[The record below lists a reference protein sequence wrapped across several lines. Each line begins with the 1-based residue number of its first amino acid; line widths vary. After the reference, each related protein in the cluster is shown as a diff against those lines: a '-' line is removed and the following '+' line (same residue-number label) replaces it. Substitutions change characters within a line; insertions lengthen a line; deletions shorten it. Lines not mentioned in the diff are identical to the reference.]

1 MPKATEAQTENA
13 IPNFKLE
20 VLFINGTIII
30 SSMTNNNNKQYI
42 TWLKKR
48 SMLYQAKLLAQK
60 ISGKKIQ
67 WQQPY
72 AVPQTESVIKTASV
86 WFSAYPDSMI
96 TRSKWNILQSLADT
110 KLWNAFGEIGID
122 AVHTSPMKLA
132 GGIVNKKF
140 TPTIDGRF
148 DRIAFN
154 IDPVLG
160 TETDYLNMVNTAAR
174 HKAIIAGDI
183 IPGHTG
189 KGADFLLAIRNHHDY
204 PGIYDLIEIDQKDW
218 HLLPKVN
225 NEWESVNLSI
235 ASIKKLHQKGYIPG
249 RLQRVL
255 FSVPG
260 ASKKETGWD
269 ATGEIPG
276 VDGRV
281 RRWVYLHYFKPG
293 QPTMNW
299 LDPSHAAQ
307 RIISGDIIQSFHILR
322 NKIVR
327 LDATPFLAIEPK
339 PKSLNAWSEGH
350 PCSTIAT
357 NNIACLIRKLGGWSF
372 QELNLTLDAIK
383 SYSQNGSELF
393 YDFITRPAL
402 QHALLT
408 KNATFLHFMLKLMR
422 EYNINPRSLIHGMQ
436 NHDEITYELVHFIE
450 HSKDKFNYENKIISG
465 KNLRDKIVKQM
476 HSLAINTEIPYTQI
490 SGNGLCI
497 TFTGLV
503 AARLKITDIYNLT
516 DKQKEIIKR
525 GHLLMVMFNAMQP
538 GVFIISGWDLVGALP
553 LPLDKVKH
561 LVADGDYRWIN
572 RGAYDLMDSNPKA
585 SVFLSNVPKALSL
598 YGSIPK
604 QLKDPNSFVLQ
615 LKHILK
621 IRKQYQI
628 DLAEQ
633 IAVPKVK
640 NKGAIIMVHK
650 LTKKSFYQIIA
661 LNFSDETI
669 MEKLNLNALKLN
681 NLIGHQ
687 VTDLLT
693 NKKYDTVNRNGI
705 LKIELKALQG
715 KILLL
720 AKL

>member
-1 MPKATEAQTENA
+1 MK
-13 IPNFKLE
+13 
-20 VLFINGTIII
+20 
-30 SSMTNNNNKQYI
+30 NNNKQYI
-42 TWLKKR
+42 AWLEKQ
-48 SMLYQAKLLAQK
+48 SMLYHAKFLAQK

-72 AVPQTESVIKTASV
+72 AIPQTESAIKTASV

-96 TRSKWNILQSLADT
+96 TRSGQNILQSLADT
-110 KLWNAFGEIGID
+110 KLWNAFEEIGIN

-132 GGIVNKKF
+132 GGIAKKKY
-140 TPTIDGRF
+140 TPSVDGRF

-154 IDPVLG
+154 LDPALG

-189 KGADFLLAIRNHHDY
+189 KGADFQLALRNYKDY

-218 HLLPKVN
+218 HLLPKVDD
-225 NEWESVNLSI
+225 EWKSVNLDHDVI
-235 ASIKKLHQKGYIPG
+235 DKLQKCGYIPG

-255 FSVPG
+255 FSVLG

-269 ATGEIPG
+269 ATGEISG
-276 VDGRV
+276 VDGTV
-281 RRWVYLHYFKPG
+281 RRWIYLHYFKPG

-307 RIISGDIIQSFHILR
+307 RIISGDIVQNFHILR

-327 LDATPFLAIEPK
+327 LDATPFLAIEPVIN
-339 PKSLNAWSEGH
+339 SSYAWSEGH

-383 SYSQNGSELF
+383 SFSENGSELF

-402 QHALLT
+402 QHAILT
-408 KNATFLHFMLKLMR
+408 KDATFLRFMQKLMQ

-450 HSKDKFNYENKIISG
+450 HSDNEFKYENKIING
-465 KNLRDKIVKQM
+465 KYLRDKIVEQM
-476 HSLAINTEIPYTQI
+476 HNIAINPEIPYTRL
-490 SGNGLCI
+490 SGNGLCT

-516 DKQKEIIKR
+516 DKQKEIIKC
-525 GHLLMVMFNAMQP
+525 GHLLMVIFNAMQP

-553 LPLDKVKH
+553 LPLDKIKH
-561 LVADGDYRWIN
+561 LIFDGDYRWIN
-572 RGAYDLMDSNPKA
+572 RGAYDLIGSNPKA
-585 SVFLSNVPKALSL
+585 SVSISNVPKALFL

-604 QLKDPNSFVLQ
+604 QLKDPNSFVSQ

-621 IRKQYQI
+621 IRKRYQI

-633 IAVPKVK
+633 IAAPKVK

-650 LTKKSFYQIIA
+650 LTKNSSYQITA
-661 LNFSDETI
+661 LNFSDQTI
-669 MEKLNLNALKLN
+669 VEKLDLNALKLN
-681 NLIGHQ
+681 NPIGNK

-693 NKKYDTVNRNGI
+693 NKKYAAVDRNGI
-705 LKIELKALQG
+705 LNIELKTLQG
-715 KILLL
+715 KILMIDS
-720 AKL
+720 K

>member
-1 MPKATEAQTENA
+1 
-13 IPNFKLE
+13 
-20 VLFINGTIII
+20 
-30 SSMTNNNNKQYI
+30 MTNNYNKQYI
-42 TWLKKR
+42 TWLEKR
-48 SMLYQAKLLAQK
+48 SMLYHAKLLAQK

-72 AVPQTESVIKTASV
+72 AIPQTESVIKTASV

-96 TRSKWNILQSLADT
+96 IPSEQNILQSLADT
-110 KLWNAFGEIGID
+110 KLWKVFEEIGIN

-132 GGIVNKKF
+132 GGIVNKKY
-140 TPTIDGRF
+140 TATVDGRF

-154 IDPVLG
+154 IDPALG

-189 KGADFLLAIRNHHDY
+189 KGADFQLALRNYKDY
-204 PGIYDLIEIDQKDW
+204 SGTYDLIEIDRKDW
-218 HLLPKVN
+218 HLLPKVDD
-225 NEWESVNLSI
+225 EWKSVNLDYDVI
-235 ASIKKLHQKGYIPG
+235 EKLQKRGYIPG

-260 ASKKETGWD
+260 APKKETGWD

-307 RIISGDIIQSFHILR
+307 RIISGDIVQSFYILK

-327 LDATPFLAIEPK
+327 LDATPFLAIEPI
-339 PKSLNAWSEGH
+339 PNSLNAWSEGH

-357 NNIACLIRKLGGWSF
+357 NNIACLIRKLGVWSF

-383 SYSQNGSELF
+383 TYSQNGSELF

-408 KNATFLHFMLKLMR
+408 KDATFLDFMLKLMR

-450 HSKDKFNYENKIISG
+450 HSKDKFNYENKILSG
-465 KNLRDKIVKQM
+465 KNLRDKIVEQM
-476 HSLAINTEIPYTQI
+476 YSIAINPEIPYTKL
-490 SGNGLCI
+490 SGNGLCT

-516 DKQKEIIKR
+516 AKQKEIIKR
-525 GHLLMVMFNAMQP
+525 GHLLMAMFNAIQP

-553 LPLDKVKH
+553 LPLDKIEH
-561 LVADGDYRWIN
+561 LISDGDYRWIN
-572 RGAYDLMDSNPKA
+572 RGAYDLLGSNPKA
-585 SVFLSNVPKALSL
+585 AVSTSNVPKALSL

-604 QLKDPNSFVLQ
+604 QLKDSNSFVSQ

-621 IRKQYQI
+621 IRKRYQI

-633 IAVPKVK
+633 IAVPKVN
-640 NKGAIIMVHK
+640 NKDAVIMIHK
-650 LTKKSFYQIIA
+650 LPKNSAYQITA
-661 LNFSDETI
+661 LNFGDETI
-669 MEKLNLNALKLN
+669 AEKLNLNALKLN
-681 NLIGHQ
+681 NLIGHR
-687 VTDLLT
+687 VIDLLS
-693 NKKYDTVNRNGI
+693 NKKYGTVEKNGI
-705 LKIELKALQG
+705 LQIELKALQG
-715 KILLL
+715 KILLIHS
-720 AKL
+720 